1 MNNITAFQAPDKQ
14 KITQYNIL
22 ATISDDMNKGYQD
35 LKLAIAWWGN
45 KKENSQT
52 GSEFIIG
59 HQLTSEAEQRNKD
72 QIEKRTP
79 MIKN

>member
-35 LKLAIAWWGN
+35 LKLAIA
-45 KKENSQT
+45 
-52 GSEFIIG
+52 
-59 HQLTSEAEQRNKD
+59 
-72 QIEKRTP
+72 
-79 MIKN
+79 